1 MGVTVTNLISGPGTM
16 YTGAFGA
23 TEPADS
29 AVGSTPVASTWTD
42 VGGTSGGVKLTI
54 NMEYAELEVD
64 QVIDVPE
71 RRATKRDVYVET
83 KLAEPTL
90 ANLVLALNG
99 GTVTASSAYSTYDP
113 DDTTAATQ
121 PTYKAL
127 IFDGYAPRT
136 VAGATMRRRVVVRKT
151 LNTADVV
158 NEAQKKGQVLTP
170 VKFNS
175 HWVSSSIKP
184 FRVIDQLS

>member
-1 MGVTVTNLISGPGTM
+1 MGVTVTNLISGPGTL

-29 AVGSTPVASTWTD
+29 AVGTAPSSSAWTD
-42 VGGTSGGVKLTI
+42 VGGTQGGVKLTI

-64 QVIDVPE
+64 QTVDVPE
-71 RRATKRDVYVET
+71 RRVTKRDVSVET
-83 KLAEPTL
+83 KMAEPTL
-90 ANLVLALNG
+90 ANLKLCLNG
-99 GTVTASSAYSTYDP
+99 GTVTASAAYTTYDP

-121 PTYKAL
+121 PTYAAVL
-127 IFDGYAPRT
+127 FDGYAPRT
-136 VAGATMRRRVVVRKT
+136 AASATMRRRVVVRKT
-151 LNTADVV
+151 LSTADVAP
-158 NEAQKKGQVLTP
+158 EYQKKGQALFA
-170 VKFNS
+170 VKFAS